1 MSADEASELKLLEA
15 AVEAEKQDN
24 ITEQERM
31 RQKPVTYG
39 LVVQLLHNMTNMFLH
54 VSTEDAAYVDVQ
66 GMRIGVRS
74 NSSKRT
80 CPFFFIDKNNN
91 LSLFS
96 FKTLGSRSCPVTRSA
111 QRVTMSAWATRSS
124 SRASR
129 PLASSSTSARSSSRS
144 EMTTVPRQRSSAAIP
159 RWIFP
164 SCATL
169 SPCAPT
175 SCLQKSRKPR
185 SFAYNQTLLLFYLS
199 SFFFF

>member
-80 CPFFFIDKNNN
+80 CPFFF
-91 LSLFS
+91 F
-96 FKTLGSRSCPVTRSA
+96 R
-111 QRVTMSAWATRSS
+111 
-124 SRASR
+124 
-129 PLASSSTSARSSSRS
+129 
-144 EMTTVPRQRSSAAIP
+144 
-159 RWIFP
+159 
-164 SCATL
+164 
-169 SPCAPT
+169 
-175 SCLQKSRKPR
+175 
-185 SFAYNQTLLLFYLS
+185 
-199 SFFFF
+199 